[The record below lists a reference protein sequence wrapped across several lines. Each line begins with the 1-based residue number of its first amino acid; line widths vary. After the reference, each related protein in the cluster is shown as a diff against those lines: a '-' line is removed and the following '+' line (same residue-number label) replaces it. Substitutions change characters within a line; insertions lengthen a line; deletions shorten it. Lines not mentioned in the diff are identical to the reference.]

1 MGASEGGHCYMFKE
15 REEDCYKRRPVME
28 NSKSSDTAQ

>member
-15 REEDCYKRRPVME
+15 RENDCYKRRQVME
-28 NSKSSDTAQ
+28 NEKLTA